1 MEKIRVGFVGAGM
14 IGPIH
19 MENLSRIPNIEIAA
33 LASRDQ
39 EYADKNA
46 ARLGIPKAYGK
57 WQDLVADP
65 DVDIVHITCPNRL
78 HYPIAKA
85 CIEAGK
91 HVVCDKPLT
100 MDTAEARELVVM
112 AKAAKVLNAVTF
124 NMGYYPMV
132 QEARKMVADGDI
144 GDFRMAYGRYCQDWL
159 AKDTDYNWRV
169 EAEHGGKSR
178 VVADIGSHWMQMVQM
193 VSGRRITSVY
203 GDATIFIPVRKKPLI
218 DMPTFSEQEL
228 KPGEY
233 EELNVDTEDHATVMF
248 KFEGGAKGVM
258 VVFQLNVGRKNR
270 IEWEI
275 CGSEKSLSWNGE
287 EANQL
292 WIGSRTESNRLL
304 MKDGS
309 LMHPDTARY
318 ASYPGGLLEGY
329 GESWKNIFTD
339 IYRYLK
345 EDGPQKGTQPAFP
358 TFKEGYKIQ
367 MIIDAILESIDR
379 NQWVDI
385 NWETFDKL

>member
-1 MEKIRVGFVGAGM
+1 MEKIRVGFIGAGM

-33 LASRDQ
+33 LASRNQ
-39 EYADKNA
+39 EFADKNT
-46 ARLGIPKAYGK
+46 ARLGIPKAYGE
-57 WQDLVADP
+57 WQDLVTDP
-65 DVDIVHITCPNRL
+65 EIDIVHITCPNRL

-100 MDTAEARELVVM
+100 MDTTEARDLVMM
-112 AKAAKVLNAVTF
+112 AKEANVLNAVTF
-124 NMGYYPMV
+124 NMGFYPMV
-132 QEARKMVADGDI
+132 QEARKMVAAGDI
-144 GDFRMAYGRYCQDWL
+144 GDFRVAYGRYCQDWL

-169 EAEHGGKSR
+169 EAEHSGKSR

-193 VSGRRITSVY
+193 VSGKRITSVY

-218 DMPTFSEQEL
+218 DIPTFSKVEL

-233 EELNVDTEDHATVMF
+233 EEINVDTEDHATVMF
-248 KFEGGAKGVM
+248 KFEDGAKGVM
-258 VVFQLNVGRKNR
+258 IVFQLNPGRKNR

-292 WIGSRTESNRLL
+292 WVGSRTEPNRLL

-309 LMHPDTARY
+309 LMHPDAAKY

-329 GESWKNIFTD
+329 GESWKNIFVE
-339 IYRYLK
+339 IYEYLK
-345 EDGPQKGTQPAFP
+345 TDGLKKGTQPPFP

-367 MIIDAILESIDR
+367 MIIDGILESIES

-385 NWETFDKL
+385 DWEAFDSL

>member
-1 MEKIRVGFVGAGM
+1 MEKVKVGFVGAGL

-19 MENLSRIPNIEIAA
+19 MENLSRIPSIEIVA
-33 LASRDQ
+33 LASRNQ

-57 WQDLVADP
+57 WEDLVADS
-65 DVDIVHITCPNRL
+65 DIDIVHITCPNRL

-85 CIEAGK
+85 CIDAGK
-91 HVVCDKPLT
+91 HIVCDKPLT

-112 AKAAKVLNAVTF
+112 AKEANIVNAVTF
-124 NMGYYPMV
+124 NMGFYPMV
-132 QEARKMVADGDI
+132 QEARQMVADGEI
-144 GDFRMAYGRYCQDWL
+144 GDFRMVYGRYCQDWL
-159 AKDTDYNWRV
+159 AKATDYNWRV
-169 EAEHGGKSR
+169 EAAHSGKSR

-193 VSGRRITSVY
+193 VSGKRITSVY

-218 DMPTFSEQEL
+218 DIPTYSEQEL

-233 EELNVDTEDHATVMF
+233 EEIKVDTEDHATVMF

-258 VVFQLNVGRKNR
+258 VVFQLNAGRKNR

-275 CGSEKSLSWNGE
+275 CGSEKSLAWNGE

-292 WIGSRTESNRLL
+292 WIGSRSGANRLL

-309 LMHPDTARY
+309 LMNPEAAKY

-329 GESWKNIFTD
+329 GESWKNIFIE
-339 IYRYLK
+339 IYEYLK
-345 EDGPQKGTQPAFP
+345 AGGHKKGTAPPFP

-367 MIIDAILESIDR
+367 MIIDAILASIDR

-385 NWETFDKL
+385 DWDTFDSL

>member
-1 MEKIRVGFVGAGM
+1 MEKVNVGFVGAGL

-19 MENLSRIPNIEIAA
+19 MENLSRIPSIEIVA
-33 LASRDQ
+33 LASRNQ

-57 WQDLVADP
+57 WEDLVADS
-65 DVDIVHITCPNRL
+65 DIDIVHITCPNRL

-85 CIEAGK
+85 CIDAGK
-91 HVVCDKPLT
+91 HIVCDKPLT

-112 AKAAKVLNAVTF
+112 AKEANIVNAVTF
-124 NMGYYPMV
+124 NMGFYPMV
-132 QEARKMVADGDI
+132 QEARQMVADGEI
-144 GDFRMAYGRYCQDWL
+144 GDFRMVYGRYCQDWL
-159 AKDTDYNWRV
+159 AKATDYNWRV
-169 EAEHGGKSR
+169 EAAHSGKSR

-193 VSGRRITSVY
+193 VSGKRITSVY

-218 DMPTFSEQEL
+218 DIPTYSEQEL

-233 EELNVDTEDHATVMF
+233 EEIKVDTEDHATVMF

-258 VVFQLNVGRKNR
+258 VVFQLNAGRKNR

-275 CGSEKSLSWNGE
+275 CGSEKSLAWNGE

-292 WIGSRTESNRLL
+292 WIGSRSGANRLL

-309 LMHPDTARY
+309 LMNPEAAQVCQLPRRP
-318 ASYPGGLLEGY
+318 AGRLRGVLEEY
-329 GESWKNIFTD
+329 F
-339 IYRYLK
+339 Y
-345 EDGPQKGTQPAFP
+345 
-358 TFKEGYKIQ
+358 
-367 MIIDAILESIDR
+367 
-379 NQWVDI
+379 
-385 NWETFDKL
+385 

>member
-1 MEKIRVGFVGAGM
+1 MDKIRVGFVGAGM

-19 MENLSRIPNIEIAA
+19 MENLSRIPFIEITA
-33 LASRDQ
+33 LASRNQ

-57 WQDLVADP
+57 WEDLVADP
-65 DVDIVHITCPNRL
+65 DIDSVHITCPNRL

-100 MDTAEARELVVM
+100 MDTAQARELVVM
-112 AKAAKVLNAVTF
+112 AKKKNIINAVTF
-124 NMGYYPMV
+124 NMGFYPMV
-132 QEARKMVADGDI
+132 QEARKRVANGDI
-144 GDFRMAYGRYCQDWL
+144 GDFRMVYGRYCQDWL
-159 AKDTDYNWRV
+159 SKDTDYNWRV

-193 VSGRRITSVY
+193 VSGKRITSVY
-203 GDATIFIPVRKKPLI
+203 ADATIFIPVRKKPLI
-218 DMPTFSEQEL
+218 DIPTYSGMEL
-228 KPGEY
+228 GPDDY
-233 EELNVDTEDHATVMF
+233 EEIKVDTEDHATVMF

-258 VVFQLNVGRKNR
+258 VVFQLNPGRKNR

-275 CGSEKSLSWNGE
+275 CGAEKSLSWNGE

-292 WIGSRTESNRLL
+292 WIGSRTEANQLL

-309 LMHPDTARY
+309 LMNPETAKY

-329 GESWKNIFTD
+329 GESWKNIFIE
-339 IYRYLK
+339 IYEY
-345 EDGPQKGTQPAFP
+345 QKANGHKKGMAPSFP
-358 TFKEGYKIQ
+358 TFREGYKIQ
-367 MIIDAILESIDR
+367 MIIDAILESIES

-385 NWETFDKL
+385 DWETFDSV